1 MDVYNNVS
9 NDLFSSEYTT
19 NSFFFLIQ
27 NIIFFFGNR
36 GGGGLFSSNTS
47 VKFGHEPFFSFFFF
61 FFIEKSVLSLYQSV
75 SSRLACCHGDL
86 KLYVYITER
95 GGLYKS

>member
-36 GGGGLFSSNTS
+36 GGVVFIKHFSEIRTWA
-47 VKFGHEPFFSFFFF
+47 FFFFLFF